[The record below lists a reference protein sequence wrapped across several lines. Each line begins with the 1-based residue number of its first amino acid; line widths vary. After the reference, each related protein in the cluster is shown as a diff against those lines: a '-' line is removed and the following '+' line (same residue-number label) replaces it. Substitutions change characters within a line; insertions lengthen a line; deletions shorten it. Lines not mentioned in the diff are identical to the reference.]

1 MKYTQILG
9 YTFFRR
15 RCAADREVCLISIQL
30 RGCNYHT
37 SFALESVQVQES
49 GAREASSVQNNTDAP
64 CLTYQLCGYEGQKLY
79 NTSVM
84 PLEEMDGCLLET
96 IEYIPVRCLYKP
108 TPVAVLGLIKCGCKT
123 SCNARR
129 TTSPA
134 LCKCHTSDCSNLPGY
149 RMISDEDDVRLLQE
163 DEQG

>member
-15 RCAADREVCLISIQL
+15 RCAADREVCLFSIQL

-84 PLEEMDGCLLET
+84 PTASRGNGWMFAGDDRV
-96 IEYIPVRCLYKP
+96 YSSPVSLQ
-108 TPVAVLGLIKCGCKT
+108 TNT
-123 SCNARR
+123 SCRLG
-129 TTSPA
+129 SDQMW
-134 LCKCHTSDCSNLPGY
+134 LQDILQCKKNNLPCSLQVPHFGLQQT
-149 RMISDEDDVRLLQE
+149 SWLQDDIR
-163 DEQG
+163 